1 MPEEDG
7 VEGGGGLVAV
17 VGQVALHVFL
27 EAVAVHHVQGHQ
39 QQDDPP
45 DVHQQGE
52 DDVQEH
58 IPEGDDLD
66 FIVDLQGRDAGLD
79 HRLHLRQIVL
89 APGLQVLEQAQ
100 DALVA
105 LTVEKGVVQILP
117 HQGRQGLVPVGV
129 GAQAGAVDQVPG
141 AAVHLDDQEH
151 VRPAQ
156 LLLGKVVLGVG
167 LDVLA
172 VEVIGRAQGQHG
184 AVGVVQLQVAAGQGV
199 GGVQVKEPGIV
210 LKLPQEIV

>member
-1 MPEEDG
+1 M
-7 VEGGGGLVAV
+7 
-17 VGQVALHVFL
+17 
-27 EAVAVHHVQGHQ
+27 
-39 QQDDPP
+39 
-45 DVHQQGE
+45 
-52 DDVQEH
+52 
-58 IPEGDDLD
+58 
-66 FIVDLQGRDAGLD
+66 
-79 HRLHLRQIVL
+79 
-89 APGLQVLEQAQ
+89 
-100 DALVA
+100 
-105 LTVEKGVVQILP
+105 
-117 HQGRQGLVPVGV
+117 VPVGV

-141 AAVHLDDQEH
+141 AAVHLDDQKH

-156 LLLGKVVLGVG
+156 LLRGKVVLGVG